1 MLISLIGLPGVGKS
15 TIGRRLA
22 QRLGM
27 ALHDCDSLLEARFGR
42 PIRTVF
48 EVDGEARF
56 RDAEAELLA
65 ELTAEAGA
73 DAIIATGG
81 GVVMRPANRQLLRS
95 RTYCVYLQARP
106 EDLRLRLKGDA
117 KRPLLQVADPQERLR
132 ELSVQRD
139 PLYRDAASLVVE
151 VRAVPFERLLS
162 SIVSGLAA
170 ADRGAVGGVP

>member
-22 QRLGM
+22 QRLSLP
-27 ALHDCDSLLEARFGR
+27 LHDCDSILEARFGM

-65 ELTAEAGA
+65 ELTTGA
-73 DAIIATGG
+73 DAVIATGG
-81 GVVMRPANRQLLRS
+81 GIVVRPANRQLLRT
-95 RTYCVYLQARP
+95 RTYCVYLQAKP
-106 EDLRLRLKGDA
+106 EDLRQRLKGDA
-117 KRPLLQVADPQERLR
+117 KRPLLQVADPQQRLR
-132 ELSVQRD
+132 ELSIERD

-151 VRAVPFERLLS
+151 VRAMPFERLLAMVVAGLS
-162 SIVSGLAA
+162 AVDGRAAGVVS
-170 ADRGAVGGVP
+170 

>member
-22 QRLGM
+22 ERLGL
-27 ALHDCDSLLEARFGR
+27 AFRDCDSLLEARFGV

-56 RDAEAELLA
+56 RDVEAELLV

-73 DAIIATGG
+73 VIATGG
-81 GVVMRPANRQLLRS
+81 GIVMRPANRQLLRS
-95 RTYCVYLQARP
+95 RTYCVYLHARP
-106 EDLRLRLKGDA
+106 EDLRQRLRNDA
-117 KRPLLQVADPQERLR
+117 KRPLLQVADPQQRLR
-132 ELSVQRD
+132 ELSVERD

-151 VRAVPFERLLS
+151 ARALPFERLLAT
-162 SIVSGLAA
+162 VLAGLEA
-170 ADRGAVGGVP
+170 ADRRGTGAIP

>member
-22 QRLGM
+22 QRLRLP
-27 ALHDCDSLLEARFGR
+27 LHDCDSLLEARFGR

-65 ELTAEAGA
+65 ELTAEV
-73 DAIIATGG
+73 DAVIATGG
-81 GVVMRPANRQLLRS
+81 GIVMRPANRELLRS
-95 RTYCVYLQARP
+95 RTYCVYLLASP
-106 EDLRLRLKGDA
+106 EDLRQRLKGDA
-117 KRPLLQVADPQERLR
+117 KRPLLQVADPQQRLR
-132 ELSVQRD
+132 ELSIERD

-151 VRAVPFERLLS
+151 VRAMPFERLLAT
-162 SIVSGLAA
+162 VVAGLSA
-170 ADRGAVGGVP
+170 ADGGAAGAVS